1 MPRDFGSNRTRI
13 SHRLSKIL
21 RYEVDKRGLTR
32 DQRGYVLFDDIY
44 KHFQRE
50 FDKQEVIDEAFRS
63 EGSRGLRFDLVDD
76 RRRGLL
82 IRANQDCG
90 ARAEEARHGNY
101 PDKQRCRHDQRRGP
115 PRPPLS
121 SPRCRSRSRSPPR
134 FGGFP
139 EGAISESERDQIN
152 LLEFLRGLKNW
163 LAGHHHAPDAASLQT
178 FAKEW
183 RTTAELPR
191 EELDDRSRARCLQLL
206 MEQVSSFKKALH
218 DKDQEHKR
226 QWENCCLSD
235 FLKKFDC
242 DGASGSWDALRTML
256 ERAQKEE

>member
-1 MPRDFGSNRTRI
+1 MQTKAA
-13 SHRLSKIL
+13 KI
-21 RYEVDKRGLTR
+21 
-32 DQRGYVLFDDIY
+32 LFDDIY

-90 ARAEEARHGNY
+90 ARAEEARHGNFLTAC
-101 PDKQRCRHDQRRGP
+101 QFQ
-115 PRPPLS
+115 
-121 SPRCRSRSRSPPR
+121 